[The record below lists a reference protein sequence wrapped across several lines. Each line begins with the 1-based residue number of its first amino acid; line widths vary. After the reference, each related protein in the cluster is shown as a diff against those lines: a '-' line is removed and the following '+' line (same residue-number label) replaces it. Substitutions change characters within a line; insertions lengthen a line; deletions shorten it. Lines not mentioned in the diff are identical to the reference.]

1 TRNKELARVA
11 ERLEDDVDV
20 MERKLKAAHVERM
33 RTGVCDPQA
42 DAVFVETLRNLERIS
57 DHADNIAYDV
67 IMET

>member
-1 TRNKELARVA
+1 VA
-11 ERLEDDVDV
+11 EQLEDDVDDL
-20 MERKLKAAHVERM
+20 ERKLKEAHVERM
-33 RTGVCDPQA
+33 RSGKCDPQA